1 MNVIGV
7 RENVRDE
14 GAQAETDHVA
24 MRAPIL
30 DEELDLPAA
39 LEIEGAPQQRHSRWT
54 RCATVSGRQG
64 SGELSLVG
72 HASVTDA
79 SPRPL

>member
-14 GAQAETDHVA
+14 RAKSKTDYIAVG
-24 MRAPIL
+24 APIL
-30 DEELDLPAA
+30 DEEGDLSAA
-39 LEIEGAPQQRHSRWT
+39 LEIEGAPYQRHSRWT
-54 RCATVSGRQG
+54 RCATDSGRHG

-72 HASVTDA
+72 HARVTGA
-79 SPRPL
+79 SSRPL

>member
-14 GAQAETDHVA
+14 RAKSEADHIAVG
-24 MRAPIL
+24 APIL
-30 DEELDLPAA
+30 DEERDLPAA

-54 RCATVSGRQG
+54 RCATASGRHG
-64 SGELSLVG
+64 LGELSLVG
-72 HASVTDA
+72 HASITGA

>member
-30 DEELDLPAA
+30 DEEHDLPTA
-39 LEIEGAPQQRHSRWT
+39 LEIERAPQ
-54 RCATVSGRQG
+54 
-64 SGELSLVG
+64 
-72 HASVTDA
+72 
-79 SPRPL
+79 